1 MKQEFLLKNGEIDM
15 NNTQAIKILAEE
27 KSWES
32 DDRKID
38 AFILGIEA
46 LKSVA
51 EMKGRIELADSM
63 LNETIKCQRNKM
75 EIANKDEND
84 IEYLKAYDIKSL
96 CEQIKDIL
104 DGNFDISE

>member
-1 MKQEFLLKNGEIDM
+1 M
-15 NNTQAIKILAEE
+15 NNTQAVKILAEE

-46 LKSVA
+46 LKIVA
-51 EMKGRIELADSM
+51 EMKGRIELAGSM

-104 DGNFDISE
+104 DGNFDISEWNDDLVNKNTED